1 MVILAERV
9 LHELP
14 KDIRQ
19 KYEQLITDLVHQ
31 RDTSRQLIEAGAS
44 SVEDFDWLYHM
55 RYYWNANQKDPL
67 KKVEILMANAVF
79 NYGFEYLGVG
89 EKLVQTPLTDRCYLT
104 LTQAL
109 HFRLGGN
116 PFGPAGTGKTESVKA
131 LGAQLGRFVL
141 VFNCDETFDG
151 NAMGRIFVGLCQVG
165 AWGCFDEFNRLEE
178 RMLSA
183 VSQQILTIQTGLQE
197 HSSKIELHGSSI
209 KLNSAMGIFV
219 TMNPGYAGRS
229 NLPDNLKQLFRQV
242 AMIKPN
248 REMIARVMLYSQGF
262 KTAEKLSGKIVSLFE
277 LCGDQLSNQ
286 PHYDFGL
293 RALKSVLVSA
303 GNLKRTE
310 ENTNLDAEQVI
321 LIRSVC
327 NTVVPKLIAEDI
339 PLLSKL
345 LSGVFPGS
353 DIIKVEQEG
362 LIDCIHNLLKT
373 RYNLIY
379 DESFISKVLQLMLI
393 QTISHGIM
401 MVGPTGS
408 GKTAAYKLLKD
419 CLQIVEHTKYE
430 VYVIEPKA
438 IHKDDLYGKLD
449 PTTGEWTD
457 GVFTGI
463 LRRILDNV
471 RGEAQR
477 NHWIIFDGDVDPEW
491 AENLNS
497 VLDDNKLLTLP
508 SGERLSI
515 PPNVRIMFE
524 VESLKYATLATVSRC
539 GMVWFS
545 EEIIKLDMMYFHYL
559 ERLKQEDYDSLTRE
573 GSTEEDKEDTKH
585 APVTQAQDESAK
597 LAKKTREVCVESIT
611 KLFIEDGFISQCL
624 EYSKGQDHVMEF
636 TDIRALEAMFAL
648 IRKGVSTVVEFNEER
663 SEFPLSDDQIDSFMC
678 KFVIYAAIWGIGGS
692 LDLAG
697 RIEFCNKIHEI

>member
-1 MVILAERV
+1 
-9 LHELP
+9 
-14 KDIRQ
+14 
-19 KYEQLITDLVHQ
+19 
-31 RDTSRQLIEAGAS
+31 
-44 SVEDFDWLYHM
+44 
-55 RYYWNANQKDPL
+55 
-67 KKVEILMANAVF
+67 MA
-79 NYGFEYLGVG
+79 
-89 EKLVQTPLTDRCYLT
+89 
-104 LTQAL
+104 
-109 HFRLGGN
+109 
-116 PFGPAGTGKTESVKA
+116 
-131 LGAQLGRFVL
+131 
-141 VFNCDETFDG
+141 
-151 NAMGRIFVGLCQVG
+151 RIFVGLCQVG

-183 VSQQILTIQTGLQE
+183 VSQQILTIQTGLQDQ
-197 HSSKIELHGSSI
+197 SGKIDLAGSTI

-248 REMIARVMLYSQGF
+248 KEMIARVMLYSQGF
-262 KTAEKLSGKIVSLFE
+262 KIAEQLSGKIVSLFD

-303 GNLKRTE
+303 GNLKRAEKDRGATE
-310 ENTNLDAEQVI
+310 GEGNEKEKTI

-327 NTVVPKLIAEDI
+327 NTVVPKLVAEDI

-353 DIIKVEQEG
+353 DIIKVEEEE
-362 LIDCIHNLLKT
+362 LIGCINETLRT
-373 RYNLIY
+373 RYNLMN
-379 DESFISKVLQLMLI
+379 DETFISKVLQLSLI
-393 QTISHGIM
+393 LSLHHGVM

-419 CLQIVEHTKYE
+419 SIQTVRNTKID
-430 VYVIEPKA
+430 VYVIEPKS
-438 IHKDDLYGKLD
+438 ISKDDLYGRLD
-449 PTTGEWTD
+449 ATTGEWTD

-471 RGEAQR
+471 RGESTR
-477 NHWIIFDGDVDPEW
+477 THWIIFDGDVDPEW

-545 EEIIKLDMMYFHYL
+545 EDIITLDMMYFHYL
-559 ERLKQEDYDSLTRE
+559 ERLKQEDYSSLIRE
-573 GSTEEDKEDTKH
+573 DVLTEEQKKNASADTSSRPNSMEDSTKV
-585 APVTQAQDESAK
+585 ARKV
-597 LAKKTREVCVESIT
+597 RET
-611 KLFIEDGFISQCL
+611 
-624 EYSKGQDHVMEF
+624 
-636 TDIRALEAMFAL
+636 
-648 IRKGVSTVVEFNEER
+648 
-663 SEFPLSDDQIDSFMC
+663 
-678 KFVIYAAIWGIGGS
+678 
-692 LDLAG
+692 
-697 RIEFCNKIHEI
+697 